1 MDAIPFKRRYDQV
14 FPEDEQAATA
24 ADLTSIENRLMPRLS
39 HVEAVDKKRM
49 TRLGTGSFGWVNLCF
64 GYGSRNPQFKQGFL
78 DMAAWERD
86 LDAIAYLTP
95 LKQRV
100 DKLAAALQDT
110 LILLGFQA
118 YEAAR
123 MFHAA
128 LKSAVASRQPGA
140 AAIYADLARHYDN
153 RATAFIAAAD
163 PSLAPAAP
171 PATGSRGEAEFES
184 EAEILS
190 FFEPPAMNE

>member
-1 MDAIPFKRRYDQV
+1 MNAIPFKRRYDQV

-24 ADLTSIENRLMPRLS
+24 ADLASIENRLMPKLS
-39 HVEAVDKKRM
+39 HVEAADKKRM

-95 LKQRV
+95 LKQQV
-100 DKLAAALQDT
+100 DRIAAALDDT

-123 MFHAA
+123 MFYAA
-128 LKSAVASRQPGA
+128 LKSAVASGQPGA
-140 AAIYADLARHYDN
+140 AAIYADLARHYAN
-153 RATAFIAAAD
+153 RATAFVAAAD
-163 PSLAPAAP
+163 QSAAPPAP
-171 PATGSRGEAEFES
+171 PATGPLGEAEFDSDAES
-184 EAEILS
+184 LE